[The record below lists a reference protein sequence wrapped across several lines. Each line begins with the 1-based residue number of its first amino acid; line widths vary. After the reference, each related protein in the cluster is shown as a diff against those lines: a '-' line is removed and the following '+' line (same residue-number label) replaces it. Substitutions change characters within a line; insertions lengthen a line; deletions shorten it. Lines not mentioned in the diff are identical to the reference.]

1 MERDSIYKEIGKRL
15 DGLYIYNNIKE
26 NEIIKALYALCEEGG
41 KNQRSFV
48 QKLIFEA
55 EKEGLSGNIY
65 KDLIIKIFLQDEN
78 YFTLALERKE
88 NIGNK
93 SILQF
98 AHKDME
104 AIYYILSIPP
114 EFFLGSDGEY
124 IKDYKSLEESNLN
137 FLEGINAQS
146 FDEFFESTADYYM
159 EKGCGDL
166 AVYPAFRYN
175 SAAKNL
181 EPVENFDK
189 VYFDEII
196 GCEYQKKQLKSN
208 TEAFLEGFRA
218 NNVLLAGSR
227 GTGKSSCIKALST
240 EYYARGLRI
249 IEIKKEQIMEL
260 SRILKLIEKR
270 GKYFIIFVD
279 DLSFEDF
286 EIEYKHMKSL
296 LEGSTQARP
305 KNVLFYATSNRRHI
319 IQEKWKDKITDPDD
333 EEVHTSDMMNEK
345 LSLSDRFGLT
355 LTFGRPSP
363 DEFVNIVEGIARLEG
378 MDISREELSKRA
390 FQWELTHKGLSGR
403 TARQFIDNLLWEKN
417 ANQ

>member
-1 MERDSIYKEIGKRL
+1 MERDSIYKEILKRL
-15 DGLYIYNNIKE
+15 DSLYIYTNIKE
-26 NEIIKALYALCEEGG
+26 NEIIKALYTLCENEG
-41 KNQRSFV
+41 KNQRAFI

-65 KDLIIKIFLQDEN
+65 KDLMIKIFLKDEN
-78 YFTLALERKE
+78 YFSLALERKE

-93 SILQF
+93 SILSF

-104 AIYYILSIPP
+104 AIYYILSVPP

-124 IKDYKSLEESNLN
+124 IKDYKSLEESNMN
-137 FLEGINAQS
+137 FLEGVNAQS

-159 EKGCGDL
+159 AKGCGNM

-175 SAAKNL
+175 SADRAL

-189 VYFDEII
+189 VLFDDII
-196 GCEYQKKQLKSN
+196 GYEYQKRELKKN
-208 TEAFLEGFRA
+208 TEAFLNGFRA

-240 EYYARGLRI
+240 EYYAKGLRI
-249 IEIKKEQIMEL
+249 IEIKKEQITEL

-270 GKYFIIFVD
+270 GKYFILFVD

-296 LEGSTQARP
+296 LEGSTEARP
-305 KNVLFYATSNRRHI
+305 RNVLFYATSNRRHI
-319 IQEKWKDKITDPDD
+319 IQERWKDKITDPDD

-363 DEFVNIVEGIARLEG
+363 DEFVNIVEGIAKIEK
-378 MDISREELSKRA
+378 MDIAKEELSKRA

-403 TARQFIDNLLWEKN
+403 TARQFIDNLLWEKGSD
-417 ANQ
+417 Q